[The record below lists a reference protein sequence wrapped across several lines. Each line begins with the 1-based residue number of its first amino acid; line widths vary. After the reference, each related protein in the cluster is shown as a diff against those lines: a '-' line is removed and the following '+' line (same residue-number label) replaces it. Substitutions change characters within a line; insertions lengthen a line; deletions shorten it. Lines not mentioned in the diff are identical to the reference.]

1 MKDKGKILPTTSLA
15 SLIAKFSQEN
25 IIAVM
30 EKEYQN
36 APNRLIPTALIDDTS
51 FIESV
56 PIRESIIDFFAR
68 TLKEKGFYNPLIVRR
83 KGERYELILGRKR
96 FLAAKKIGTVSLPCV
111 IVELE
116 DEETLLMLLADNRD
130 TKEVSVVQI
139 GLVYQELQKRGY
151 TQQTL
156 ADLSHLSRPQVTNII
171 RILRLPQNILD
182 DISLGKLSY
191 GHGKVL
197 AGLDSEFV
205 EETIKKIYDEH
216 LSVNETEALVKA
228 MKKSGKPCKNE
239 ISFPNFGIKRV
250 ISRNKTLELTFTSV
264 EEREAFLKKLEEA
277 EG

>member
-1 MKDKGKILPTTSLA
+1 MKDKEKILPTTSLA

-36 APNRLIPTALIDDTS
+36 APNRLIPTNLIDDTS
-51 FIESV
+51 FISSV
-56 PIRESIIDFFAR
+56 PIRESVIDFFAK
-68 TLKEKGFYNPLIVRR
+68 TLKEKGFYNPLVVRK

-96 FLAAKKIGTVSLPCV
+96 FLAAKRIGTVSLPCV

-130 TKEVSVVQI
+130 TKDVSVVQI

-156 ADLSHLSRPQVTNII
+156 AELSHSSRPQVTNIT
-171 RILRLPQNILD
+171 RILSLPQNILD

-197 AGLDSEFV
+197 AGL
-205 EETIKKIYDEH
+205 EEKEVKELVDRIHREH
-216 LSVNETEALVKA
+216 LSVNETEAIA
-228 MKKSGKPCKNE
+228 MRMKKDGKPCKTPL
-239 ISFPNFGIKRV
+239 SYPKFGITKV
-250 ISRNKTLELTFTSV
+250 LEKSSSLQLSFAS
-264 EEREAFLKKLEEA
+264 EEEKEAFLKLLEEG
-277 EG
+277 E

>member
-1 MKDKGKILPTTSLA
+1 
-15 SLIAKFSQEN
+15 
-25 IIAVM
+25 
-30 EKEYQN
+30 
-36 APNRLIPTALIDDTS
+36 
-51 FIESV
+51 
-56 PIRESIIDFFAR
+56 
-68 TLKEKGFYNPLIVRR
+68 
-83 KGERYELILGRKR
+83 
-96 FLAAKKIGTVSLPCV
+96 
-111 IVELE
+111 
-116 DEETLLMLLADNRD
+116 MLLADNRD
-130 TKEVSVVQI
+130 TKDVSVVQI

-171 RILRLPQNILD
+171 RILRLPQSVLD
-182 DISLGKLSY
+182 DISLGRLSY

-205 EETIKKIYDEH
+205 EETIRKIYDEH

-264 EEREAFLKKLEEA
+264 EEREAFLRKLEESKN
-277 EG
+277 E